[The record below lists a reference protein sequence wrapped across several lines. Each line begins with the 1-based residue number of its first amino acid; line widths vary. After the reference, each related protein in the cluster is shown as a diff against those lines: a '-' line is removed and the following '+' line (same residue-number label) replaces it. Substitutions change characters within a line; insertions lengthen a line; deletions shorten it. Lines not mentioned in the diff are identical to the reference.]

1 MHRRAFL
8 FGTAA
13 AGFGL
18 AARMAAAETTP
29 PGISLLD
36 LRGAFPEAD
45 AALRPGAVD
54 DQSLALQAAIDR
66 AVADDRPLFLQPGR
80 YEVSNIRLRDGLTL
94 VGVPGRTRLVYGGGG
109 HLVEAVEARGVG
121 LQGLVLD
128 GANRPFAGYASGL
141 VQFNGVADMVLD
153 GVEVMGS
160 ARVGLAL
167 ERVSGRVTRC
177 RVSGSREAGLWSVD
191 ASGLSISDNTV
202 SDCGGGGILVHRW
215 QAGDDGT
222 IVTGNRVERIAA
234 RRGPSAPQ
242 GNGIHLVR
250 AAGVLVANNRLADC
264 AVSAIRAEA
273 GANLQITGN
282 SCLRSGAAA
291 IRASDGFEGALV
303 SENVVD
309 GAGAGVAMA
318 DFTPAGADAA
328 ADRPA
333 GGRLALVAGN
343 LIRNLHAAS
352 ADATTWPATGGS
364 GILVEA
370 DTAVTG
376 NVIDTAAGAGILMG
390 WGPALRDVS
399 ASGNVIRNARIG
411 VAVSVVDGA
420 GASVITDNLMSA
432 IADGGIRG
440 MRWAEAVTGDLA
452 VAGDPTLAHLTVRGN
467 KVA

>member
-13 AGFGL
+13 AAFGL
-18 AARMAAAETTP
+18 AARAASAGADL

-36 LRGAFPEAD
+36 LRGPLPEAD
-45 AALRPGAVD
+45 ATLRPGAVD
-54 DQSLALQAAIDR
+54 DQSAALQAAIDR
-66 AVADDRPLFLQPGR
+66 AVLDDRPLFLPPGR
-80 YEVSNIRLRDGLTL
+80 YEVSNITLRDGLTL

-109 HLVEAVEARGVG
+109 HLIEAIAARGVG

-160 ARVGLAL
+160 PRAGLAL

-191 ASGLSISDNTV
+191 AAGLSITDNTV

-215 QAGDDGT
+215 EAGDDGT

-291 IRASDGFEGALV
+291 IRATDGFEGALV

-309 GAGAGVAMA
+309 GAGAGVALA
-318 DFTPAGADAA
+318 DFAGAGDG
-328 ADRPA
+328 RPA

-343 LIRNLHAAS
+343 LIRNLSAA
-352 ADATTWPATGGS
+352 APDAATWPATGGT

-420 GASVITDNLMSA
+420 GASVITDNLMSV
-432 IADGGIRG
+432 IADGGVRG

>member
-8 FGTAA
+8 IGTAA
-13 AGFGL
+13 AAFGL
-18 AARMAAAETTP
+18 AARTAAADSSL

-36 LRGAFPEAD
+36 LRGPLPEAD

-54 DQSLALQAAIDR
+54 DQSAALQAAIDR
-66 AVADDRPLFLQPGR
+66 AVLDDRPLFLAPGR
-80 YEVSNIRLRDGLTL
+80 YEVSNITLRDGLTL

-109 HLVEAVEARGVG
+109 HLIEAIAARGVG

-160 ARVGLAL
+160 ARAGLAL

-191 ASGLSISDNTV
+191 AAGLSITDNAV

-215 QAGDDGT
+215 EAGDDGT
-222 IVTGNRVERIAA
+222 IVSGNRVERIAA

-250 AAGVLVANNRLADC
+250 ASGVLVANNRLADC
-264 AVSAIRAEA
+264 AVSAVRAEA

-291 IRASDGFEGALV
+291 IRATDGFEGALI

-309 GAGAGVAMA
+309 GAGAGVALA
-318 DFTPAGADAA
+318 DFAGASAGQ
-328 ADRPA
+328 PA

-343 LIRNLHAAS
+343 LIRNLSAAS
-352 ADATTWPATGGS
+352 PDAATWPATGGT

-432 IADGGIRG
+432 IADGGVRG